1 MPKLIKS
8 TTNSVYQQVLKIKYE
23 IQELRTSLKA
33 FAIKKKN
40 IIQHNRKANNLLIFL
55 FQFLMIQDNV
65 KTCNRHQNQDSLL
78 ICLRQE
84 CLDKDLMCQKCLDEG
99 KHNTCFQTDKVIQL
113 KSLQNII
120 IGKNQRVKDHLQEL
134 EQIQKQLNLQIE
146 SICQYLI
153 NNIQT
158 RLENYMNFVKQLYSN
173 SEQFIANMGENY
185 FNEKLLKFSR
195 DSWLFEIQ
203 KDSLQVIQD
212 VLNQFENLLP
222 ENLSKTKEQI
232 QFSTYFVTPQEQRID
247 IKLHQNKYQVPIKS
261 SIKEI
266 AISQDS
272 NYIFL
277 YLENKESQIL
287 SQQNTKIIHRWQN
300 DQIITFAAFSLNN
313 RDLFLGT
320 STGTIQKFVVTE
332 NYCDKTW
339 NLKCNADSQITQII
353 QLNSDMLLT
362 ESNFDFF
369 QINDLNSQKKLL
381 WKYQKKKKISSNII
395 MTSLS
400 QILIFQDDLNILFF
414 DTNFMNLSLS
424 MKLEN
429 IKEHKIFL
437 MKYQPY
443 DMDEYLLLL
452 ENNNRIKIYSFNKDL
467 KSIIQV
473 QNVNLHVSIEKIFYI
488 KSKDILVLFQAK
500 SVILSKVT
508 VDEFKIIREIKDL
521 QYDFNILK
529 KSDNFIGIL
538 MKNKQKIN
546 KKLLKQSQQ
555 IIFDGQYQ
563 NEETVKYQNALKKLI
578 PFINHE
584 KVENVDDHLWAFR
597 STILGNVS
605 IMEQN
610 LESFSR
616 YVETIKSFQDHAQR
630 LIEYLDKFIKQ
641 QNEYFKVQ
649 ISKQKDLIQLIE
661 KNSLNSINIEEGIEH
676 LKYEPLKDASFCEI
690 MEIFDLV
697 CEKLENICYYTQAQY
712 DKYCKKGDQH
722 HFTEHTLPTFRPQ
735 QTFTIESYDYWPIA
749 AVSISKDETLL
760 ATTAYDDYLKIWNLK
775 ENKMVT
781 EVNLNEEALH
791 VCFSNCQNYV
801 YLGLSDGKV
810 KKLQFMKNEQTLYQ
824 IHDPKLYLSEN
835 KIATSSIDYTIR
847 ITQLQEID
855 KQIKIK
861 TRTVDQ
867 SNIEYSQK
875 NNFLLSIDR
884 VDLCLWDADSG
895 IELLRYKKVFPYDGI
910 TQTYLSPSESR
921 IASICEF
928 EQGVRLFR
936 FIYDQKLVELEHIH
950 YFLRSQVYN
959 ISWGLDDNTLVCTYN
974 EYFYVAQLDCE
985 KKMKKLQLQD
995 NILDQ
1000 QYLIQLFITPTF
1012 NYLLGLK
1019 KRNLIYKNE
1028 YQQNHGRHF
1037 FTRLSTIIGEL
1048 FIDYQLGGEIWQT
1061 NSFSAIQMPHIRL
1074 SNYLIKNIIF
1084 HILSILGLIIAFF
1097 LCYDIVDLKKQIVKS
1112 FYVTIVNYND
1122 FANCLGIIEYLKIG
1136 KFIYTYKKINL
1147 FKTVK
1152 YQNALKK
1159 LIPFINHEKV
1169 ENVDDHLWAFR
1180 STILGNVSIMEQNL
1194 ESFSRY
1200 VETIKSFQDH
1210 AQRLIE
1216 YLDKFI
1222 KQQNEYFKVQI
1233 SKQKDLIQLIEKN
1246 SLNSINIEEGI
1257 EHLKYEP
1264 LKDASF
1270 CEIMEIFDL
1279 VCEKLE
1285 NICYYTQAQYDK
1297 YCKKGD
1303 QHHFTEHTLP
1313 TFRPQQTFTIESYDY
1328 WPIAAVSISK
1338 DETLLATTAYDDYL
1352 KIWNLKENKMVT
1364 EVNLNEEALH
1374 VCFSNCQNYVYLG
1387 LSDGKVKKLQFMK
1400 NEQTLYQI
1408 HDPKLYLS
1416 ENKIAT
1422 SSIDYTIRITQLQE
1436 IDKQIKIKTRT
1447 VDQSNIEYSQ
1457 KNNFLLS
1464 IDRVDLCLWDAD
1476 SGIELLRYK
1485 KVFPYDGIT
1494 QTYLS
1499 PSESRIASICE
1510 FEQGVRLFRFI
1521 YDQKLVELEHIH
1533 YFLRSQV
1540 YNISWGLDDNT
1551 LVQENEKTLTL
1562 GQHFRSFPSSK
1573 VDSHIQLPIRTEEE
1587 LMVIELIELIEI
1599 IDSIQTLTGQ
1609 IKMNILQIFQNKQT
1623 DNNQTN
1629 QNHMFIMK
1637 FKKNVFNLMN
1647 NSKMTQFIDGSL
1659 VKEQYNDNTQY
1670 ISIWEII
1677 SAIMIYKQSIN
1688 KKISGIANFLQN
1700 FSKKNYFY
1708 LNQSTPCCLEYKM
1721 NYLKYNE
1728 IQNND
1733 IRQETFETT
1742 SKYQNALKKLM
1753 PIINFEN
1760 ADWDDSDLLWG
1771 FKCSLKQTLLEME
1784 FNLESFSRLVKEIQN
1799 LKGYAEQMI
1808 GYLERFIL
1816 QQNEYLNDQIARQK
1830 VIIETIEKNALSY
1843 IHIEE
1848 GIKILSFKP
1857 LKDRDFCDIMR
1868 NFDKVCE
1875 QLENLCIK
1883 TESQYEFYCQ
1893 NGYQHYFQE
1902 HKIITYRQK
1911 KNFTIE
1917 SNDYVGSQPIIHEC
1931 QITAVSISQDGSLLA
1946 TTAYDDFLKIW
1957 NLEEHKM
1964 VTEVNLNE
1972 QALSVCFSNC
1982 QNYVYLGL
1990 SDGQVKRLQIRNNQ
2004 LTEYQIHTRGL
2015 YVHFI
2020 MEISE
2025 DRIVTFSIDNTFRIT
2040 QLNQIEQ
2047 QLVIKT
2053 QTVDKTNVEY
2063 SMKDKFI
2070 LSIDC
2075 LDLCLWDSETGQELM
2090 RKKYIF
2096 PKDGRTQTYLSPS
2109 ESRIAS
2115 ICEFEEGIRL
2125 FRFNFE
2131 QKQLELEQICN
2142 FMGRQIFNIS
2152 WGLDDNTLLCCYESY
2167 FFITQLDQ
2175 QKKRKQLQALDNQ
2188 IDEQLLI
2195 FIYEV
2200 DFNIQLHIWTIE
2212 ETSDSI
2218 QILARGKMNII
2229 TYNYKKNEQIIN
2241 KFFLCCRHI
2250 GQANP
2255 IKPRILKIE
2264 ILDIDRIELPQKD
2277 NEKWIDVGR
2286 NKELWLRCIFDQK
2299 DKHPIINIK
2308 LQYFQCDDYLKIPLE
2323 CDYQPCII
2331 KKKFDNQQSQFMGI
2345 QNGTSLYK
2353 GNFDL
2358 TNILDVE
2365 NKKNQNYPICDLQM
2379 IQAQKPKNQGLKII
2393 IPKEFIP
2400 LEFGFGKERDKF
2412 LVYKQKISP
2421 FKISYMAK
2429 VIDQY
2434 PIHDIQEQ
2442 PMVPMIPMFC
2452 FPQGIQIVRSQ
2463 DNPISIQ
2470 QTSFS
2475 FILTSETGQ
2484 RTYCTCLIFY
2494 EQMNDDLIDQMGHI
2508 DKKGGFISSPKALC
2522 LLSSFCYTQQMKDLL
2537 RYIYRCSLSKN
2548 MIPLEQTICNIVNKL
2563 KFPVGSQDYENVLI
2577 KFRLPSQEIDFNAN
2591 FKYPQLSNE
2600 SLKCLFCLLD
2610 VSRIISIYTA
2620 ILLEK
2625 KIHLISNHISIPA
2638 LIIEAFQQL
2647 LFPFEYTNSLKSYIE
2662 APIPFMIG
2670 YSSKNVIDANQHT
2683 QLDSIYAYLDTNFV
2697 MNIEVIPQL
2706 PEKWLKKLQNQLK
2719 PIQNYFNEQKA
2730 RQYLQQVDNAYQI
2743 HMHDI
2748 DYDPD
2753 DEVELQY
2760 DLIRNSFLHLTT
2772 SILKGY
2778 KKYII
2783 KTDQFGDFN
2792 NQFDI
2797 KNFLLSHKQ
2806 EKQGSFLQSFMDTRL
2821 FQYFI
2826 QQRTSL
2832 SPNESLYQFFD
2843 KCQELKH
2850 KHQEINFLKQQ
2861 KQQII
2866 FNIQLPDD
2874 EDYQK
2879 IYEYNKFPKLS
2890 SELMN
2895 VYNQEQEDI
2904 KQEQLTEQLPTFQ
2917 KWSQFLMEVIYR
2929 IWFQI
2934 YLIKTKN
2941 STDNEKYL
2949 HLTLYANKLIE
2960 QMQQLD
2966 LNVCEKIFRCVLEG
2980 CGYFQQDELALQ
2992 LVTQMKMMKIETSPA
3007 THGAYFSALAKSV
3020 NTKGIQT
3027 QQMQMVQTEKQE
3039 IIINTYNSFQYRLT
3053 DQCPRCK
3060 KQFYFEEI
3068 LDSFYK
3074 NHLSNEIQCRG
3085 GCEQIFVPKYFY
3097 ILQKEQQLEI
3107 LNPYQLLREIE
3118 TLIKVKGE
3126 TYILSELIRKII
3138 QIIVSQHSVIFENV
3152 VDQYFQDLE
3161 QKVKNFKPLKKKISI
3176 IRFISN
3182 EIVEFKQ
3189 KLDRKD
3195 DTSSGSNE
3203 TTKQSE
3209 VKGNTAS
3216 REMKDYF
3223 SDYVKNITKDQ
3234 QKNH

>member
-1 MPKLIKS
+1 KEIQNLKGYAEQMIEYLERFILQQNEYLNEQIARQKVIIETIEKNALSYIHIEEGIKILSFKPLKDLLIKYANTLENLCKNTEIIVGIIVRMHKIITYRQKKTFTIESYDYVGSKPVKHQWPIAAVSISKDETLLATTAYDDYLKIWNLKENKMVTEVNLNEEALHVCFSNCQNYVYLGLSDGKVKKLQFMKNEQTLYQIHDPKLYLSENKIATSSIDYTIRITQLQEIDKQIKIKTRTVDQS
-8 TTNSVYQQVLKIKYE
+8 NIEYSQKNNFLLSIDRVDLCLWDADSGIELLRYKKVFPYDGITQTYLSPSESRIASICEFEQGVRLFRFIYDQKLVELEHIHYFLRSQVYNISWGLDDNTLVCTYNEYFYVAQLDCEKKMKKLQLQDNILDQQYLIQLFITPTFNYLLGLKKRNLIYKNEYQQNHVIYKNILQNQRIFMIWPTYYISSVNIPQTINHKPQTIRHECQSQLNQLYPILELMTSSWSKVNYIQEIYPLRIRINIDKFILKIKYE

-1028 YQQNHGRHF
+1028 YQQNHV
-1037 FTRLSTIIGEL
+1037 I
-1048 FIDYQLGGEIWQT
+1048 Y
-1061 NSFSAIQMPHIRL
+1061 
-1074 SNYLIKNIIF
+1074 KNILQNERIF
-1084 HILSILGLIIAFF
+1084 MIWPTYYISSVNIP
-1097 LCYDIVDLKKQIVKS
+1097 Q
-1112 FYVTIVNYND
+1112 TINHKPQTINHKPQTI
-1122 FANCLGIIEYLKIG
+1122 NHKPQTINHKPQTINHKPQTINT
-1136 KFIYTYKKINL
+1136 KFKNQNKNNEMDTYTKINQEQGIYL
-1147 FKTVK
+1147 
-1152 YQNALKK
+1152 QDDDNLKNNFYYK
-1159 LIPFINHEKV
+1159 EHPIKMMHNRKV
-1169 ENVDDHLWAFR
+1169 FNYPLM
-1180 STILGNVSIMEQNL
+1180 IL
-1194 ESFSRY
+1194 
-1200 VETIKSFQDH
+1200 
-1210 AQRLIE
+1210 
-1216 YLDKFI
+1216 LD
-1222 KQQNEYFKVQI
+1222 QQNE
-1233 SKQKDLIQLIEKN
+1233 
-1246 SLNSINIEEGI
+1246 
-1257 EHLKYEP
+1257 
-1264 LKDASF
+1264 
-1270 CEIMEIFDL
+1270 
-1279 VCEKLE
+1279 
-1285 NICYYTQAQYDK
+1285 T
-1297 YCKKGD
+1297 
-1303 QHHFTEHTLP
+1303 
-1313 TFRPQQTFTIESYDY
+1313 
-1328 WPIAAVSISK
+1328 
-1338 DETLLATTAYDDYL
+1338 
-1352 KIWNLKENKMVT
+1352 
-1364 EVNLNEEALH
+1364 
-1374 VCFSNCQNYVYLG
+1374 
-1387 LSDGKVKKLQFMK
+1387 
-1400 NEQTLYQI
+1400 
-1408 HDPKLYLS
+1408 
-1416 ENKIAT
+1416 
-1422 SSIDYTIRITQLQE
+1422 
-1436 IDKQIKIKTRT
+1436 
-1447 VDQSNIEYSQ
+1447 
-1457 KNNFLLS
+1457 
-1464 IDRVDLCLWDAD
+1464 
-1476 SGIELLRYK
+1476 
-1485 KVFPYDGIT
+1485 
-1494 QTYLS
+1494 
-1499 PSESRIASICE
+1499 
-1510 FEQGVRLFRFI
+1510 
-1521 YDQKLVELEHIH
+1521 
-1533 YFLRSQV
+1533 
-1540 YNISWGLDDNT
+1540 
-1551 LVQENEKTLTL
+1551 
-1562 GQHFRSFPSSK
+1562 
-1573 VDSHIQLPIRTEEE
+1573 
-1587 LMVIELIELIEI
+1587 
-1599 IDSIQTLTGQ
+1599 
-1609 IKMNILQIFQNKQT
+1609 
-1623 DNNQTN
+1623 
-1629 QNHMFIMK
+1629 
-1637 FKKNVFNLMN
+1637 
-1647 NSKMTQFIDGSL
+1647 
-1659 VKEQYNDNTQY
+1659 
-1670 ISIWEII
+1670 
-1677 SAIMIYKQSIN
+1677 
-1688 KKISGIANFLQN
+1688 
-1700 FSKKNYFY
+1700 
-1708 LNQSTPCCLEYKM
+1708 
-1721 NYLKYNE
+1721 
-1728 IQNND
+1728 
-1733 IRQETFETT
+1733 
-1742 SKYQNALKKLM
+1742 
-1753 PIINFEN
+1753 
-1760 ADWDDSDLLWG
+1760 
-1771 FKCSLKQTLLEME
+1771 
-1784 FNLESFSRLVKEIQN
+1784 
-1799 LKGYAEQMI
+1799 
-1808 GYLERFIL
+1808 
-1816 QQNEYLNDQIARQK
+1816 
-1830 VIIETIEKNALSY
+1830 
-1843 IHIEE
+1843 
-1848 GIKILSFKP
+1848 
-1857 LKDRDFCDIMR
+1857 
-1868 NFDKVCE
+1868 
-1875 QLENLCIK
+1875 
-1883 TESQYEFYCQ
+1883 
-1893 NGYQHYFQE
+1893 
-1902 HKIITYRQK
+1902 
-1911 KNFTIE
+1911 
-1917 SNDYVGSQPIIHEC
+1917 
-1931 QITAVSISQDGSLLA
+1931 
-1946 TTAYDDFLKIW
+1946 
-1957 NLEEHKM
+1957 
-1964 VTEVNLNE
+1964 
-1972 QALSVCFSNC
+1972 
-1982 QNYVYLGL
+1982 
-1990 SDGQVKRLQIRNNQ
+1990 
-2004 LTEYQIHTRGL
+2004 
-2015 YVHFI
+2015 
-2020 MEISE
+2020 
-2025 DRIVTFSIDNTFRIT
+2025 
-2040 QLNQIEQ
+2040 
-2047 QLVIKT
+2047 
-2053 QTVDKTNVEY
+2053 
-2063 SMKDKFI
+2063 
-2070 LSIDC
+2070 
-2075 LDLCLWDSETGQELM
+2075 
-2090 RKKYIF
+2090 
-2096 PKDGRTQTYLSPS
+2096 
-2109 ESRIAS
+2109 
-2115 ICEFEEGIRL
+2115 
-2125 FRFNFE
+2125 
-2131 QKQLELEQICN
+2131 
-2142 FMGRQIFNIS
+2142 
-2152 WGLDDNTLLCCYESY
+2152 
-2167 FFITQLDQ
+2167 
-2175 QKKRKQLQALDNQ
+2175 
-2188 IDEQLLI
+2188 
-2195 FIYEV
+2195 
-2200 DFNIQLHIWTIE
+2200 
-2212 ETSDSI
+2212 
-2218 QILARGKMNII
+2218 
-2229 TYNYKKNEQIIN
+2229 
-2241 KFFLCCRHI
+2241 
-2250 GQANP
+2250 
-2255 IKPRILKIE
+2255 
-2264 ILDIDRIELPQKD
+2264 
-2277 NEKWIDVGR
+2277 
-2286 NKELWLRCIFDQK
+2286 
-2299 DKHPIINIK
+2299 
-2308 LQYFQCDDYLKIPLE
+2308 
-2323 CDYQPCII
+2323 
-2331 KKKFDNQQSQFMGI
+2331 
-2345 QNGTSLYK
+2345 
-2353 GNFDL
+2353 
-2358 TNILDVE
+2358 
-2365 NKKNQNYPICDLQM
+2365 
-2379 IQAQKPKNQGLKII
+2379 
-2393 IPKEFIP
+2393 
-2400 LEFGFGKERDKF
+2400 
-2412 LVYKQKISP
+2412 
-2421 FKISYMAK
+2421 
-2429 VIDQY
+2429 
-2434 PIHDIQEQ
+2434 
-2442 PMVPMIPMFC
+2442 
-2452 FPQGIQIVRSQ
+2452 
-2463 DNPISIQ
+2463 
-2470 QTSFS
+2470 
-2475 FILTSETGQ
+2475 
-2484 RTYCTCLIFY
+2484 
-2494 EQMNDDLIDQMGHI
+2494 
-2508 DKKGGFISSPKALC
+2508 
-2522 LLSSFCYTQQMKDLL
+2522 
-2537 RYIYRCSLSKN
+2537 
-2548 MIPLEQTICNIVNKL
+2548 
-2563 KFPVGSQDYENVLI
+2563 
-2577 KFRLPSQEIDFNAN
+2577 
-2591 FKYPQLSNE
+2591 
-2600 SLKCLFCLLD
+2600 
-2610 VSRIISIYTA
+2610 
-2620 ILLEK
+2620 
-2625 KIHLISNHISIPA
+2625 
-2638 LIIEAFQQL
+2638 
-2647 LFPFEYTNSLKSYIE
+2647 
-2662 APIPFMIG
+2662 
-2670 YSSKNVIDANQHT
+2670 
-2683 QLDSIYAYLDTNFV
+2683 
-2697 MNIEVIPQL
+2697 
-2706 PEKWLKKLQNQLK
+2706 
-2719 PIQNYFNEQKA
+2719 
-2730 RQYLQQVDNAYQI
+2730 
-2743 HMHDI
+2743 
-2748 DYDPD
+2748 
-2753 DEVELQY
+2753 
-2760 DLIRNSFLHLTT
+2760 
-2772 SILKGY
+2772 
-2778 KKYII
+2778 
-2783 KTDQFGDFN
+2783 
-2792 NQFDI
+2792 
-2797 KNFLLSHKQ
+2797 
-2806 EKQGSFLQSFMDTRL
+2806 
-2821 FQYFI
+2821 
-2826 QQRTSL
+2826 
-2832 SPNESLYQFFD
+2832 
-2843 KCQELKH
+2843 
-2850 KHQEINFLKQQ
+2850 
-2861 KQQII
+2861 
-2866 FNIQLPDD
+2866 
-2874 EDYQK
+2874 
-2879 IYEYNKFPKLS
+2879 
-2890 SELMN
+2890 
-2895 VYNQEQEDI
+2895 
-2904 KQEQLTEQLPTFQ
+2904 
-2917 KWSQFLMEVIYR
+2917 
-2929 IWFQI
+2929 
-2934 YLIKTKN
+2934 
-2941 STDNEKYL
+2941 
-2949 HLTLYANKLIE
+2949 
-2960 QMQQLD
+2960 
-2966 LNVCEKIFRCVLEG
+2966 
-2980 CGYFQQDELALQ
+2980 
-2992 LVTQMKMMKIETSPA
+2992 
-3007 THGAYFSALAKSV
+3007 
-3020 NTKGIQT
+3020 
-3027 QQMQMVQTEKQE
+3027 
-3039 IIINTYNSFQYRLT
+3039 
-3053 DQCPRCK
+3053 
-3060 KQFYFEEI
+3060 
-3068 LDSFYK
+3068 SFYK
-3074 NHLSNEIQCRG
+3074 KKRSGNQE
-3085 GCEQIFVPKYFY
+3085 E
-3097 ILQKEQQLEI
+3097 
-3107 LNPYQLLREIE
+3107 
-3118 TLIKVKGE
+3118 
-3126 TYILSELIRKII
+3126 
-3138 QIIVSQHSVIFENV
+3138 
-3152 VDQYFQDLE
+3152 FQ
-3161 QKVKNFKPLKKKISI
+3161 
-3176 IRFISN
+3176 
-3182 EIVEFKQ
+3182 
-3189 KLDRKD
+3189 
-3195 DTSSGSNE
+3195 
-3203 TTKQSE
+3203 
-3209 VKGNTAS
+3209 
-3216 REMKDYF
+3216 
-3223 SDYVKNITKDQ
+3223 
-3234 QKNH
+3234 